1 MQLQSPAFIYCR
13 GAARPAAEAVL
24 HVSSEAVVRGVNVFE
39 GLKGYWRADG
49 GFGIV
54 ALERH
59 FARLQRSARLLHLP
73 FTMCLQHY
81 EAACFALLEKL
92 LQPGRDMWLRT
103 TLYLVEGHWGEGD
116 VTDLVITGYHQP
128 RGLPEAIA
136 TGVSSWRRAD
146 DAAMP
151 CRIKTSNNY
160 FAARMA
166 KIEGRAR
173 GFGEMILLN
182 SAGRVAEGL
191 GACLAIVR
199 DGAVIT
205 PPASEGALEGITLD
219 LCEALCAQISV
230 PFIRR
235 PIDRSELGV
244 AEEAALIG
252 TLMEVTPIKS
262 IDAHHLPPGRT
273 FPELGR
279 LYLEAATGAAAH
291 AAFAPAVFHPKGA

>member
-13 GAARPAAEAVL
+13 NGVRPAEEAVL
-24 HVSSEAVVRGVNVFE
+24 HVGSEAVVRGINVFE
-39 GLKGYWRADG
+39 GLKGYWHSNGD
-49 GFGIV
+49 FGLV
-54 ALERH
+54 ALASH
-59 FARLQRSARLLHLP
+59 FARLQRSARLMHLP
-73 FTMCLQHY
+73 FSMSFSAY
-81 EAACFALLEKL
+81 EAACRALLGALLE
-92 LQPGRDMWLRT
+92 PGRDMWLRT

-128 RGLPEAIA
+128 RGLPAPIA
-136 TGVSSWRRAD
+136 LGVSSWRRAD

-151 CRIKTSNNY
+151 CRIKTSSNY
-160 FAARMA
+160 FVARMA

-219 LCEALCAQISV
+219 LCEALCGQMGV
-230 PFIRR
+230 PFLRR
-235 PIDRSELGV
+235 PIERSELGI

-252 TLMEVTPIKS
+252 TLLEITPIKA
-262 IDAHHLPPGRT
+262 IDAHVLQPGRI

-279 LYLEAATGAAAH
+279 RYLQAATGDAPLD
-291 AAFAPAVFHPKGA
+291 AFGLSVFRPRPK

>member
-1 MQLQSPAFIYCR
+1 MQLQSPAYIYCR
-13 GAARPAAEAVL
+13 GAVRPASEAVL
-24 HVSSEAVVRGVNVFE
+24 HVSSEALVRGVNVFE

-54 ALERH
+54 ALAHH

-73 FTMCLQHY
+73 FTMDFAAY
-81 EAACFALLEKL
+81 ETACRALLEAL
-92 LQPGRDMWLRT
+92 LEPGRDMWLRT

-128 RGLPEAIA
+128 RGLPEPIA
-136 TGVSSWRRAD
+136 LGVSSWRRAD

-219 LCEALCAQISV
+219 LCEMLCGQMGV
-230 PFIRR
+230 PFVRR
-235 PIDRSELGV
+235 PIERSELGI
-244 AEEAALIG
+244 ADEAALIG
-252 TLMEVTPIKS
+252 TLMEVTPIKA
-262 IDAHHLPPGRT
+262 IDAFVLPPGRI

-279 LYLEAATGAAAH
+279 LYLEAASGASQLD
-291 AAFAPAVFHPKGA
+291 AFGLSVFQPKGA